1 VEKAKILVVDDEQK
15 IREVVRMYLEKEGFS
30 VGEAIDG
37 QEALALNASGD
48 WDLVVLDLMM
58 PGMDGWTVC
67 REVRKTANM
76 PIIMLT
82 ARDSEVDRI
91 IGLELGADD
100 YVVKPFSPRELVARV
115 KAVLRRSQA
124 VPVTKSMEKP
134 AAINYPGL
142 SIEPETRQ
150 VLVHGI
156 PVSLTPKEY
165 DLLYRMVKSP
175 KRIFTREE
183 LLELVWGYDYLG
195 DTRTVDTHV
204 SRLRDKLQRVSG
216 KEPFISTVWGIGY
229 KFEVGQ

>member
-1 VEKAKILVVDDEQK
+1 MSEWRKPVKQAKILVVDDEQK
-15 IREVVRMYLEKEGFS
+15 IREVVRIYLEKEGFS

-37 QEALALNASGD
+37 QEALDLNASED

-67 REVRKTANM
+67 REVRKTANL

-124 VPVTKSMEKP
+124 VPVAQSVEKS

-142 SIEPETRQ
+142 SIHPESRQ
-150 VLVHGI
+150 VLADGI
-156 PVSLTPKEY
+156 SVSLTPKEY
-165 DLLYRMVKSP
+165 DLLYQMVKSP
-175 KRIFTREE
+175 NRIFTREE

-204 SRLRDKLQRVSG
+204 SRLREKLQKASG
-216 KEPFISTVWGIGY
+216 KEPLI
-229 KFEVGQ
+229 